1 MIYGYIRIIEKIPHI
16 EAFKRFPNK
25 RMKNGNPNG
34 NIITDE
40 FGNYNKYDLGAHKNR
55 FESIKQYYLVGDV
68 SHSKFLRV
76 EEIMKLSKYFL
87 PTLQKIFNCNA
98 PDIFSIIGRKGRV
111 LSSSQIIKLLTW
123 LRN

>member
-87 PTLQKIFNCNA
+87 PALRKIFNCNA